1 MIDSLFK
8 ISDLILGIIKQNLMN
23 NKVLLWDKIKFK
35 LIDK

>member
-8 ISDLILGIIKQNLMN
+8 ISDLILGIIKQNLTN